1 MNRAAN
7 ITKGLAA
14 LILLAAL
21 AGGIPWA
28 LWHFIGWP
36 LPHHIP
42 SGHQLSTDLSQHGI
56 ADTTLLKA
64 LACVVWL
71 AWAVL
76 IASLAVE
83 IPAAIRGR
91 AATHVAIAG
100 PLQPI
105 VGQLLAAV
113 AIAALSMTPRPTSNG
128 PQPLVTAL
136 GAGRAAGPM
145 PALALAVDAAPAT
158 ITTTALVEHATP
170 PAPQPASAAGQ
181 PLRSYQVARNDTLWA
196 IAERELGDPL
206 RWRDIYALN
215 QDRPQPGGTRLADPH
230 WIDPGWTLLLPTDPP
245 ATGSPVAVP
254 APVAPPSP
262 TTPPATTP
270 AATAPLA
277 TAPSAPA
284 PPRARTP
291 SAPVP
296 AAEEPPIGDTA
307 APSTQALTAP
317 AEAAGQHDRPA
328 ATATPATVNL
338 PSGSLVAGTFTAG
351 VLSTIAIGRLRRRH
365 GYQPAVPEPGRSLA
379 PPPLG
384 ATIRRLAAGLA
395 APDGDDPPRI
405 PDPDSTLDTQSRHS
419 DVVEIGEHDSTIVAV
434 DLADLSGVA
443 LCGGAADEVARAWA
457 TALLTQAGPL
467 AGEVVATTAT
477 MERLFPGVAD
487 LPGLRATEGTA
498 QLIRLLESEVV
509 ARTRKLVAADTADA
523 AAYRQANRDEPL
535 PALLA
540 LVDQVAP
547 ADAARLAPT
556 VKSSGRLGVA
566 VVFAADAD
574 AALIRVRLDGRLVAG
589 AEPSDHP
596 AFGIA
601 GTGLFGLQAD
611 EAVDVLRALADAEFR
626 PTSED
631 NPEWTEVIER
641 MEHPP
646 PEPQPWP
653 HWPPEIGAAPPVRV
667 AALGPLTITVVGRTI
682 SRGLRSVAKELLVYY
697 LLRPEGATIEQ
708 AVDHLWPDTD
718 PKLVHRQ
725 FWTAASNLRTCLRQ
739 GAEAESKILDQ
750 AGEVYRL
757 DPAVVS
763 ADVWDFQA
771 ALGEAA
777 RAADDTT
784 AGEAL
789 RRAVDAYGGE
799 LAQGAGW
806 IWVEAPR
813 EDLHRRALDAHLR
826 LAELE
831 ETFANPAGA
840 EAVLER
846 ATGLDRYAEEPYRR
860 LMCLQAG
867 RGRTDAVKATW
878 RALQRRLVEIDLDP
892 DPATARLYRRLVADE
907 PVA

>member
-36 LPHHIP
+36 LPHHLP
-42 SGHQLSTDLSQHGI
+42 GWNQLSADLSQHGI

-113 AIAALSMTPRPTSNG
+113 AIAALSMTPRPTSSG

-136 GAGRAAGPM
+136 GVGRAARPV
-145 PALALAVDAAPAT
+145 PALVLAAEVAPAT
-158 ITTTALVEHATP
+158 ITTTALVEDPNP
-170 PAPQPASAAGQ
+170 PAPLPAGPAGQ
-181 PLRSYQVARNDTLWA
+181 PLRSYLVARNDTLWG

-215 QDRPQPGGTRLADPH
+215 QDRPQPGGTRLVDPH
-230 WIDPGWTLLLPTDPP
+230 WIDPGWTLLLPADPA

-284 PPRARTP
+284 PAG
-291 SAPVP
+291 PVH
-296 AAEEPPIGDTA
+296 AAEEPQVGDA
-307 APSTQALTAP
+307 ASPSTEAPLVP
-317 AEAAGQHDRPA
+317 AEAAGQHDWPA
-328 ATATPATVNL
+328 ATAAPATVNL
-338 PSGSLVAGTFTAG
+338 PSGSVVAGTFAAG
-351 VLSTIAIGRLRRRH
+351 VLSTVAIGRLRRRH

-384 ATIRRLAAGLA
+384 VTVRRLAAGLA
-395 APDGDDPPRI
+395 GPDGDDPPRI
-405 PDPDSTLDTQSRHS
+405 PDPDSTLDTQYRHS
-419 DVVEIGEHDSTIVAV
+419 DVVEIGEHDDTTLAVA
-434 DLADLSGVA
+434 LADLSGVA

-457 TALLTQAGPL
+457 AALLTRAGPL

-477 MERLFPGVAD
+477 MERLFPGVGE
-487 LPGLRATEGTA
+487 LPGLRTAEDTA

-509 ARTRKLVAADTADA
+509 ARTRKLVAADTGDA
-523 AAYRQANRDEPL
+523 AAYRQANPAEPL
-535 PALLA
+535 PALLLFVDA
-540 LVDQVAP
+540 LAP
-547 ADAARLAPT
+547 TDAPRLAPT
-556 VKSSGRLGVA
+556 VKSCARLGIAIVLL
-566 VVFAADAD
+566 ADVE
-574 AALIRVRLDGRLVAG
+574 AALTRVRLDGRIVSG
-589 AEPSDHP
+589 SEPSDHP
-596 AFGIA
+596 AFGIT

-653 HWPPEIGAAPPVRV
+653 NPRPAQKIGADPPVRV
-667 AALGPLTITVVGRTI
+667 ATLGPLTITICGRTI

-697 LLRPEGATIEQ
+697 LLRPEGANIEQ